1 MSTTVELPGGSAELK
16 DQDELTNREVKH
28 LRKAARIAAGV
39 ANRLSELG
47 FTDTDPSTWTVI
59 AQLSDTEDD
68 QIDLFQRTCV
78 SIRLK
83 SWTLE
88 LEIPK
93 DADAVDDL
101 PRPIYVPLTVAATD
115 INFSDDFSVDGA
127 ADPKADGAD
136 SEG

>member
-1 MSTTVELPGGSAELK
+1 MTTTVEIPGGTAELK
-16 DQDELTNREVKH
+16 DQDELTNKEVKH

-47 FTDTDPSTWTVI
+47 FDDTKPETWTVI
-59 AQLSDTEDD
+59 AALSDTEDD

-83 SWTLE
+83 DWTLE
-88 LEIPK
+88 LERPTTPEE
-93 DADAVDDL
+93 VDDL

-115 INFSDDFSVDGA
+115 INFSDDFSADGA